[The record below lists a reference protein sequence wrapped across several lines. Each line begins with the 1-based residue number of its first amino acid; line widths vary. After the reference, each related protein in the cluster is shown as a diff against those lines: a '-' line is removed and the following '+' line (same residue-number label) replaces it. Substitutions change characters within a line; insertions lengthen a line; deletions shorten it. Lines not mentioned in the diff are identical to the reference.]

1 VALAAGG
8 GPGPAGPASAPD
20 HSLIVAVAPFRILDT
35 RNGTGTGGAT
45 NPVGPDQTIT
55 LKVAG
60 VGPVPADATGA
71 ILNITATEGTA
82 PSFITAWP
90 TGLPRPT
97 ASVLNV
103 NPGQNLPNMIT
114 VALGRDGQLDL
125 YNLAGTV
132 HLVADVA
139 GYLVSGSAPQA
150 HTLELSGLASLG
162 GAPASDGCVDLPDV
176 SALVD
181 IPLPAGAVI
190 TQVRVRY
197 VDTTGNRLLQFGLER
212 VDMTASGFSHTIIG
226 AGGVTAPAPPTGIT
240 TIHTDPGTVLAPVS
254 DSTYYYLYAN
264 PVTTFQERRAYCGL
278 AVDYTL
284 PGDGARPRPVTE
296 ERATRPGQAGSRTR
310 PERRR
315 VGSACR

>member
-1 VALAAGG
+1 LAAALATAVLCLGGPVALAAGG
-8 GPGPAGPASAPD
+8 GPGSAGPASSPD
-20 HSLIVAVAPFRILDT
+20 HSFTVAVAPFRILDT
-35 RNGTGTGGAT
+35 RNGTGTAGT
-45 NPVGPDQTIT
+45 TSPVGTDQTIT

-71 ILNITATEGTA
+71 ILNITATEGSA

-114 VALGRDGQLDL
+114 VALGTGGQLDL

-139 GYLVSGSAPQA
+139 GYLVSGTGLQA
-150 HTLELSGLASLG
+150 HTLELSGFSALG
-162 GAPASDGCVDLPDV
+162 GTPSADGCVDLPDV

-197 VDTTGNRLLQFGLER
+197 VDETANRLLQFGLEQ
-212 VDMTASGFSHTIIG
+212 VDLTPSGLVHTIIG
-226 AGGVTAPAPPTGIT
+226 SGDVAVPAPSVAIT
-240 TIHTDPGTVLAPVS
+240 TVKVDPGTVFAPVS
-254 DSTYYYLYAN
+254 DTNYYYLFAN
-264 PVTTFQERRAYCGL
+264 PVTNHVERRAYCGL
-278 AVDYTL
+278 AVDYT
-284 PGDGARPRPVTE
+284 
-296 ERATRPGQAGSRTR
+296 RPG
-310 PERRR
+310 
-315 VGSACR
+315 